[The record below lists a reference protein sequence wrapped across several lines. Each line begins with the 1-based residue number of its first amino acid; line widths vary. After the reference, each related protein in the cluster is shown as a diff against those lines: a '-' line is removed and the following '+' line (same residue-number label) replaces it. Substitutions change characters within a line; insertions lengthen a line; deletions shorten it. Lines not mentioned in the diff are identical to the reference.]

1 MSSNSNTPAAAPEAP
16 SAAPVSPVKTTKGKQ
31 QKKPASNKR
40 GFLFK
45 LLFLAIVIIAIIAGV
60 MYYLNGRWYEST
72 DDAYVQGNIIQITP
86 QVSGTVVGIF
96 ADDGDFVHAGDTLI
110 RLDQTEAEVALN
122 EAKAS
127 LAKTVREVRSLY
139 SQASG
144 AKATSGAQQA
154 MVQAQESAVKGAKTA
169 LDQARA
175 DYGRRQKLVKSGAIS
190 QEESAHAKDVLLQ
203 AQSQYQAAISQLEA
217 TRSQFT
223 ASQQTAEVSNAL
235 VSGTLI
241 NQHPDILVAE
251 SKLKAAYLTY
261 VRSTI
266 TAPADG
272 YVAKRAAQVGQR
284 VAAGSA
290 MMAVVPL
297 NNVWIY
303 ANFKETQLKDMRIG
317 QPVAITSDLYGD
329 DVVYDGVI
337 TSLGIGT
344 GSAFALLPAQNAT
357 GNWIK
362 IVQRIPVRVE
372 FSKPE
377 QLEKHPLRIGM
388 SMFVETDLHNTDG
401 PVLAQGVNPN
411 SKLLTTIY
419 DQQVAEADKLIADI
433 VQQNLAADE
442 TDNVNKVSTDPDSKA
457 NE

>member
-1 MSSNSNTPAAAPEAP
+1 MSSNSNPTTATPDAP
-16 SAAPVSPVKTTKGKQ
+16 SAVPASADAGAKAKQ
-31 QKKPASNKR
+31 KKKPAGNKR
-40 GFLFK
+40 SFLFK
-45 LLFLAIVIIAIIAGV
+45 LLFLVVVVIAVIAGV

-86 QVSGTVVGIF
+86 QVGGTVVGIF

-122 EAKAS
+122 EAKAA

-144 AKATSGAQQA
+144 AKATSGAQLA

-169 LDQARA
+169 LDKAQA

-190 QEESAHAKDVLLQ
+190 AEESAHARDVFLQ
-203 AQSQYQAAISQLEA
+203 AQSQYQSALSQLEA
-217 TRSQFT
+217 TRSQLT
-223 ASQQTAEVSNAL
+223 ASEQTAEVSNAL
-235 VSGTLI
+235 VAGTLI

-251 SKLKAAYLTY
+251 AKLKAAYLTF

-297 NNVWIY
+297 KNAWIY
-303 ANFKETQLKDMRIG
+303 ANFKETQMKDMRIG
-317 QPVAITSDLYGD
+317 QPVSITSDLYGD

-337 TSLGIGT
+337 SSLGIGT

-372 FSKPE
+372 FAKPE

-388 SMFVETDLHNTDG
+388 SMFVEADLHNTDG
-401 PVLAQGVNPN
+401 AVLATGVNPN
-411 SKLLTTIY
+411 SKLQTTIY
-419 DQQVAEADKLIADI
+419 DQQVAAADRLIADI
-433 VQQNLAADE
+433 VQQNLATSDADTKKADE
-442 TDNVNKVSTDPDSKA
+442 
-457 NE
+457 

>member
-1 MSSNSNTPAAAPEAP
+1 MSSNSNTTTATPDAP
-16 SAAPVSPVKTTKGKQ
+16 SAVPASSAQGAKEKQ
-31 QKKPASNKR
+31 KKKPAGNKR
-40 GFLFK
+40 SFLFK
-45 LLFLAIVIIAIIAGV
+45 LLFLAVVIIAIIAGV
-60 MYYLNGRWYEST
+60 MYFLNGRWYEST

-86 QVSGTVVGIF
+86 QVEGTVVGIF

-122 EAKAS
+122 QAKAT

-154 MVQAQESAVKGAKTA
+154 LVQAQESAVKGAKTA
-169 LDQARA
+169 LDKAKA
-175 DYGRRQKLVKSGAIS
+175 DYSRRQKLVKSGAIS
-190 QEESAHAKDVLLQ
+190 EEESAHARDVFLQ
-203 AQSQYQAAISQLEA
+203 AQSQYQSAISQLEA
-217 TRSQFT
+217 TRSQLT
-223 ASQQTAEVSNAL
+223 ASEQNAEVSNAL
-235 VSGTLI
+235 VAGMLI

-297 NNVWIY
+297 KNAWIY
-303 ANFKETQLKDMRIG
+303 ANFKETQMKDMRIG
-317 QPVAITSDLYGD
+317 QPVSITSDLYGD

-337 TSLGIGT
+337 SSLGIGT

-372 FSKPE
+372 FAKPE

-388 SMFVETDLHNTDG
+388 SMFVEADLHNTEG
-401 PVLAQGVNPN
+401 AVLASGINPN

-419 DQQVAEADKLIADI
+419 DQQVAAADRLISDI
-433 VQQNLAADE
+433 VQQNLATNAPDNTSADE
-442 TDNVNKVSTDPDSKA
+442 
-457 NE
+457 

>member
-1 MSSNSNTPAAAPEAP
+1 MSSTSNTTTAAPDAP
-16 SAAPVSPVKTTKGKQ
+16 SAVPVSPGNAPKGKQ
-31 QKKPASNKR
+31 PKKTASKKR

-45 LLFLAIVIIAIIAGV
+45 LLFLVIVIVAIIAGV

-72 DDAYVQGNIIQITP
+72 DDAYVQGNVIQITP

-122 EAKAS
+122 QAKAS

-144 AKATSGAQQA
+144 AKANTGAQQA
-154 MVQAQESAVKGAKTA
+154 LVQAQQSAVKGAKTA
-169 LDQARA
+169 LDKARA
-175 DYGRRQKLVKSGAIS
+175 DYNRRQKLVKSGAIS
-190 QEESAHAKDVLLQ
+190 EEESAHAKDLFLQ
-203 AQSQYQAAISQLEA
+203 AQSQYQSAISQLEA

-223 ASQQTAEVSNAL
+223 ASQQNAEVSNAL

-251 SKLKAAYLTY
+251 SKVKAAYLTY

-266 TAPADG
+266 TAPTDG

-297 NNVWIY
+297 KNAWIY

-317 QPVAITSDLYGD
+317 QPVSITSDLYGD

-337 TSLGIGT
+337 SSLGIGT

-377 QLEKHPLRIGM
+377 QLQKHPLRIGM
-388 SMFVETDLHNTDG
+388 SMFVKADLHNTDG
-401 PVLAQGVNPN
+401 AVLAEGINPN

-419 DQQVAEADKLIADI
+419 DQQVAAADRLISDI
-433 VQQNLAADE
+433 VQQNLATGDADNIK
-442 TDNVNKVSTDPDSKA
+442 TD
-457 NE
+457 E

>member
-1 MSSNSNTPAAAPEAP
+1 MSSNSNSTTVNPDAP
-16 SAAPVSPVKTTKGKQ
+16 SAVSASSATGAKAR
-31 QKKPASNKR
+31 QKKQPAGNKR

-45 LLFLAIVIIAIIAGV
+45 LLFLTIVIIAIIAGV

-86 QVSGTVVGIF
+86 QVQGTVVGIF

-122 EAKAS
+122 EAKAA
-127 LAKTVREVRSLY
+127 LAKTVRQVRSLY

-154 MVQAQESAVKGAKTA
+154 LVQAQESAVKGAKTA
-169 LDQARA
+169 LDKAKA
-175 DYGRRQKLVKSGAIS
+175 DYSRRQKLVKSGAIS
-190 QEESAHAKDVLLQ
+190 EEESAHARDVFLQ
-203 AQSQYQAAISQLEA
+203 AQSQYQSAISQLEA
-217 TRSQFT
+217 TRSQLT
-223 ASQQTAEVSNAL
+223 ASEQNAEVSNAL
-235 VSGTLI
+235 VAGTLI

-266 TAPADG
+266 TAPTDG

-297 NNVWIY
+297 KNAWIY
-303 ANFKETQLKDMRIG
+303 ANFKETQMKDMRIG
-317 QPVAITSDLYGD
+317 QPVRITSDLYGD

-337 TSLGIGT
+337 SSLGIGT

-372 FSKPE
+372 FAKPE

-388 SMFVETDLHNTDG
+388 SMFVEADLHNTEG
-401 PVLAQGVNPN
+401 AVLASGINPN

-419 DQQVAEADKLIADI
+419 DQQVAAADRLISDI
-433 VQQNLAADE
+433 VQQNLA
-442 TDNVNKVSTDPDSKA
+442 TDDSDNSSTD
-457 NE
+457 E

>member
-1 MSSNSNTPAAAPEAP
+1 MSSNSNPTTAAPGAQPASVPPANAP
-16 SAAPVSPVKTTKGKQ
+16 KGKP

-40 GFLFK
+40 GFLFR
-45 LLFLAIVIIAIIAGV
+45 LLFLAIVVVAIIAGV

-72 DDAYVQGNIIQITP
+72 DDAYVQGNVIQITP
-86 QVSGTVVGIF
+86 QVGGTVVGIF

-122 EAKAS
+122 EAKAT

-154 MVQAQESAVKGAKTA
+154 LVQAQESAVKGAKTA
-169 LDQARA
+169 LDKARA
-175 DYGRRQKLVKSGAIS
+175 DYSRRQKLVKSGAIS
-190 QEESAHAKDVLLQ
+190 KEESAHARDVFQQ
-203 AQSQYQAAISQLEA
+203 AQSSYQSALSQLEA
-217 TRSQFT
+217 TRGQFT

-290 MMAVVPL
+290 LMAVVPL
-297 NNVWIY
+297 KNVWIY
-303 ANFKETQLKDMRIG
+303 ANFKETQLKEMRIG
-317 QPVAITSDLYGD
+317 QPVTITSDLYGD

-337 TSLGIGT
+337 SSLGIGT

-377 QLEKHPLRIGM
+377 QLDKHPLRIGM

-401 PVLAQGVNPN
+401 AVLAQGVNPN
-411 SKLLTTIY
+411 SKLVTSIY
-419 DQQVAEADKLIADI
+419 DQQVAEADRLISEI
-433 VQQNLAADE
+433 VQQNLASDE
-442 TDNVNKVSTDPDSKA
+442 NDENAGTTDTIKT

>member
-1 MSSNSNTPAAAPEAP
+1 MSSSSNST
-16 SAAPVSPVKTTKGKQ
+16 SAAPAAQPARTAPAGNGPHGTPPKKT
-31 QKKPASNKR
+31 ASKKR

-45 LLFLAIVIIAIIAGV
+45 LLFLIIVIVAIIAGV

-72 DDAYVQGNIIQITP
+72 DDAYVQGNVIQITP
-86 QVSGTVVGIF
+86 QVGGTVVGIY
-96 ADDGDFVHAGDTLI
+96 ADDGDYVRTGDTLI
-110 RLDQTEAEVALN
+110 RLDPTEAEVALN
-122 EAKAS
+122 EAKAT
-127 LAKTVREVRSLY
+127 LAKTVRQVRSLY

-144 AKATSGAQQA
+144 AEATSGAQQA
-154 MVQAQESAVKGAKTA
+154 LVQAQESAVKGAKTA
-169 LDQARA
+169 MEKARS
-175 DYGRRQKLVKSGAIS
+175 DYARRQRLVKSGAIS
-190 QEESAHAKDVLLQ
+190 EEESAHARDLFQQ
-203 AQSQYQAAISQLEA
+203 AQSEYQSALSQLEA
-217 TRSQFT
+217 TRGQFT
-223 ASQQTAEVSNAL
+223 ASQQSAEVSKAL

-251 SKLKAAYLTY
+251 SKLKAAYLNF

-317 QPVAITSDLYGD
+317 QPVKITSDLYGD

-337 TSLGIGT
+337 SSLGIGT

-372 FSKPE
+372 FTKAE
-377 QLEKHPLRIGM
+377 QLQKHPLRIGM

-401 PVLAQGVNPN
+401 AVLSEGVNPK
-411 SKLLTTIY
+411 SKLMTSVY
-419 DQQVAEADKLIADI
+419 DQQVAAADRLISEI
-433 VQQNLAADE
+433 VQQNLASDDTADK
-442 TDNVNKVSTDPDSKA
+442 TDVKKT

>member
-1 MSSNSNTPAAAPEAP
+1 M
-16 SAAPVSPVKTTKGKQ
+16 
-31 QKKPASNKR
+31 
-40 GFLFK
+40 FK
-45 LLFLAIVIIAIIAGV
+45 LLALAIVIIAIIAGV
-60 MYYLNGRWYEST
+60 MYFLNGRWYEST

-86 QVSGTVVGIF
+86 QVEGTVVGIF

-122 EAKAS
+122 QAKAT

-154 MVQAQESAVKGAKTA
+154 LVQAQESAVKGAKTA
-169 LDQARA
+169 LDKAKA
-175 DYGRRQKLVKSGAIS
+175 DYSRRQKLVKSGAIS
-190 QEESAHAKDVLLQ
+190 EEESAHARDVFLQ
-203 AQSQYQAAISQLEA
+203 AQSQYQSAISQLEA
-217 TRSQFT
+217 TRSQLT
-223 ASQQTAEVSNAL
+223 ASEQNAEVSNAL
-235 VSGTLI
+235 VAGTLI

-297 NNVWIY
+297 KNAWIY
-303 ANFKETQLKDMRIG
+303 ANFKETQMKDMRIG
-317 QPVAITSDLYGD
+317 QPVSITSDLYGD

-337 TSLGIGT
+337 SSLGIGT

-372 FSKPE
+372 FAKPE
-377 QLEKHPLRIGM
+377 QLEKYPLRIGM
-388 SMFVETDLHNTDG
+388 SMFVEADLHNTDG
-401 PVLAQGVNPN
+401 AVLARGINPN

-419 DQQVAEADKLIADI
+419 DQQVAAADRLISDI
-433 VQQNLAADE
+433 VQQNLA
-442 TDNVNKVSTDPDSKA
+442 TNDPDNTSA

>member
-1 MSSNSNTPAAAPEAP
+1 MSSNPSTSAATASAP
-16 SAAPVSPVKTTKGKQ
+16 STVAASSGNFPKDKQ
-31 QKKPASNKR
+31 KNKPGGNRRS
-40 GFLFK
+40 FLFK

-60 MYYLNGRWYEST
+60 MYYLHGRWYEST

-86 QVSGTVVGIF
+86 QVEGTVVGIF

-122 EAKAS
+122 EAKAT
-127 LAKTVREVRSLY
+127 LAKTVRQVRSLY

-144 AKATSGAQQA
+144 AKANSGAQQA
-154 MVQAQESAVKGAKTA
+154 LVQAQESAVRGAKTA
-169 LDQARA
+169 LDKARA

-190 QEESAHAKDVLLQ
+190 QEESAHARDVFMQ
-203 AQSQYQAAISQLEA
+203 AQSQYQSSISQLEA
-217 TRSQFT
+217 TRSQLT
-223 ASQQTAEVSNAL
+223 ASQQNAEVSNAL

-241 NQHPDILVAE
+241 NQHPDILIAE
-251 SKLKAAYLTY
+251 SRLKAAYLDY

-290 MMAVVPL
+290 LMAVVPL
-297 NNVWIY
+297 KNAWIY
-303 ANFKETQLKDMRIG
+303 ANFKETQMKNMRIG
-317 QPVAITSDLYGD
+317 QPVTITSDLYGD
-329 DVVYDGVI
+329 DVGYDGVI
-337 TSLGIGT
+337 SSLGIGT

-372 FSKPE
+372 FAKPE

-388 SMFVETDLHNTDG
+388 SMFVEADLHNTRG
-401 PVLAQGVNPN
+401 AVLASGVNPN

-419 DQQVAEADKLIADI
+419 DQQVAAADRLISDI
-433 VQQNLAADE
+433 VQQNLASNDPDNTHADE
-442 TDNVNKVSTDPDSKA
+442 
-457 NE
+457 

>member
-1 MSSNSNTPAAAPEAP
+1 MSSNSNPTTATPDAP
-16 SAAPVSPVKTTKGKQ
+16 SAVPASADAAAKAK
-31 QKKPASNKR
+31 QKKKPTGNKR
-40 GFLFK
+40 SFLFK
-45 LLFLAIVIIAIIAGV
+45 LLFLVVVVIAIIAGV

-86 QVSGTVVGIF
+86 QVGGTVVGIF

-122 EAKAS
+122 EAKAA

-144 AKATSGAQQA
+144 AKATSGAQLA
-154 MVQAQESAVKGAKTA
+154 MVQAQESAVKGTKTA
-169 LDQARA
+169 LDKAQA
-175 DYGRRQKLVKSGAIS
+175 DYNRRQKLVKSGAIS
-190 QEESAHAKDVLLQ
+190 EEESAHARDVFLQ
-203 AQSQYQAAISQLEA
+203 AQSQYQSALSQLEA
-217 TRSQFT
+217 TRSQLT
-223 ASQQTAEVSNAL
+223 ASEQNAEVSNAL
-235 VSGTLI
+235 VAGTLI

-251 SKLKAAYLTY
+251 AKLKAAYLTF

-297 NNVWIY
+297 KNVWIY
-303 ANFKETQLKDMRIG
+303 ANFKETQMKDMRIG
-317 QPVAITSDLYGD
+317 QPVTITSDLYGD
-329 DVVYDGVI
+329 DVTYDGVI
-337 TSLGIGT
+337 SSLGIGT

-372 FSKPE
+372 FAKPE

-388 SMFVETDLHNTDG
+388 SMFVEADLHNTDG
-401 PVLAQGVNPN
+401 AVLATGVNPN
-411 SKLLTTIY
+411 SKLQTTIY
-419 DQQVAEADKLIADI
+419 DQQVAAADRLIADI
-433 VQQNLAADE
+433 VQQNLATSDADTKKADE
-442 TDNVNKVSTDPDSKA
+442 
-457 NE
+457 

>member
-1 MSSNSNTPAAAPEAP
+1 MSSNSNTTTVTPDAP
-16 SAAPVSPVKTTKGKQ
+16 SAVPASSAEGTKAKQ
-31 QKKPASNKR
+31 KKKPAGNKR

-45 LLFLAIVIIAIIAGV
+45 LLFLAVVIIAIIAGV

-86 QVSGTVVGIF
+86 QVEGTVVGIF

-122 EAKAS
+122 QAKAT
-127 LAKTVREVRSLY
+127 LAKTVRQVRSLY

-154 MVQAQESAVKGAKTA
+154 LVQAQESAVKGAKTA
-169 LDQARA
+169 LDKAKA
-175 DYGRRQKLVKSGAIS
+175 DYSRRQKLVKSGAIS
-190 QEESAHAKDVLLQ
+190 EEESAHARDIFLQ
-203 AQSQYQAAISQLEA
+203 AQSQYQSAISQLEA
-217 TRSQFT
+217 TRSQLT
-223 ASQQTAEVSNAL
+223 ASEQNAEVSNAL
-235 VSGTLI
+235 VAGTLI

-297 NNVWIY
+297 KNAWIY
-303 ANFKETQLKDMRIG
+303 ANFKETQMKDMRIG
-317 QPVAITSDLYGD
+317 QPVSITSDLYGD

-337 TSLGIGT
+337 SSLGIGT

-372 FSKPE
+372 FAKPE

-388 SMFVETDLHNTDG
+388 SMFVQADLHNTEG
-401 PVLAQGVNPN
+401 AVLASGINPN

-419 DQQVAEADKLIADI
+419 DQQVAAADRLISDI
-433 VQQNLAADE
+433 VQQNLATNVPDNTSADE
-442 TDNVNKVSTDPDSKA
+442 
-457 NE
+457 

>member
-1 MSSNSNTPAAAPEAP
+1 MSTTSNTNTAPAGAAASASTTGGPAP
-16 SAAPVSPVKTTKGKQ
+16 KTPP
-31 QKKPASNKR
+31 KKTATAKR
-40 GFLFK
+40 NALFK
-45 LLFLAIVIIAIIAGV
+45 LLFLAIVVIAVIAGV

-86 QVSGTVVGIF
+86 QVGGTIVGIY
-96 ADDGDFVHAGDTLI
+96 ADDGDFVRTGDTLI

-122 EAKAS
+122 EAKAA
-127 LAKTVREVRSLY
+127 LAKTVRQVRSLY

-154 MVQAQESAVKGAKTA
+154 LVQAQESAVKSARTA
-169 LDQARA
+169 LEQARA
-175 DYGRRQKLVKSGAIS
+175 DYGRRQKLVASGAIS
-190 QEESAHAKDVLLQ
+190 KEETAHARDLYNQ

-235 VSGTLI
+235 VAGTLI

-251 SKLKAAYLTY
+251 AKLKAAYLTY

-284 VAAGSA
+284 VASGSA
-290 MMAVVPL
+290 LMAVVPL
-297 NNVWIY
+297 KNAWIY
-303 ANFKETQLKDMRIG
+303 ANFKETQMKSMRIG
-317 QPVAITSDLYGD
+317 QPVTITSDLYGD
-329 DVVYDGVI
+329 DIVYDGRI

-372 FSKPE
+372 FTKPE

-388 SMFVETDLHNTDG
+388 SMLVEVDLHDTDG
-401 PVLAQGVNPN
+401 PVLATSVNP
-411 SKLLTTIY
+411 SSTLQTTIY
-419 DQQVAEADKLIADI
+419 DQQVAAADKLIADI
-433 VQQNLAADE
+433 VQQNLAAADSAEKDE
-442 TDNVNKVSTDPDSKA
+442 
-457 NE
+457 